1 MKFGH
6 LSTKSSPI
14 GGLVSKD
21 PSFLFSV
28 RNLGKHFQPRKGA
41 DRALSN
47 LFKLPRN
54 SVEHFKDE
62 ALTHHVHDLL
72 QRQPE
77 LDGDGLRFIQDRP
90 FCRAQIFL
98 ISSARR
104 RPAGVRSWDVSISTS
119 AWKSSIRR
127 FVSTEKAPTRAFS
140 WLKAGTI
147 GLIANLEY
155 RGNTYR
161 KMSKNAD
168 WRGKT

>member
-54 SVEHFKDE
+54 SVEPFKDDGQ
-62 ALTHHVHDLL
+62 THHVHDLL
-72 QRQPE
+72 QREPE
-77 LDGDGLRFIQDRP
+77 LEHHGVGLVGHGPLESLVAAHQVVDEAP
-90 FCRAQIFL
+90 L
-98 ISSARR
+98 
-104 RPAGVRSWDVSISTS
+104 VRSTQD
-119 AWKSSIRR
+119 
-127 FVSTEKAPTRAFS
+127 
-140 WLKAGTI
+140 
-147 GLIANLEY
+147 Y
-155 RGNTYR
+155 CH
-161 KMSKNAD
+161 
-168 WRGKT
+168 